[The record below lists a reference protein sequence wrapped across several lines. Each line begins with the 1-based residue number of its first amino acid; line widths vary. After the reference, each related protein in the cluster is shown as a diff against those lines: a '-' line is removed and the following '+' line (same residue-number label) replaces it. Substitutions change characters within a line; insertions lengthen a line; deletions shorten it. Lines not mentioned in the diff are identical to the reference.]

1 MKRHLQLLA
10 TFVAALVIGLNPLI
24 GPVVTA
30 YAINEELAQQ
40 DSSAEV
46 ADSANNADLASA
58 SDSSVSVGSWNESDN
73 LAEEEIDTSV
83 ISDGG
88 SDVSADSY

>member
-24 GPVVTA
+24 GPVATA

-46 ADSANNADLASA
+46 ADSANNADL
-58 SDSSVSVGSWNESDN
+58 
-73 LAEEEIDTSV
+73 LAPPTPLSQLGAGTSLT
-83 ISDGG
+83 ILRKKKLILPLYPMGQ
-88 SDVSADSY
+88 